1 MNKWNRLL
9 AMLDAVFGFENKVK
23 SNFKKIK
30 QDFDDQTNEHV
41 IVIEYRVQ
49 VKGTMNTTP
58 SKQQVN
64 QGTMLQQLYAQG
76 QANQNQNQNKKK

>member
-1 MNKWNRLL
+1 MNKVTRLL

-49 VKGTMNTTP
+49 AKRTMQTTP

-76 QANQNQNQNKKK
+76 QANQNQKKK

>member
-1 MNKWNRLL
+1 MNKWNKLL
-9 AMLDAVFGFENKVK
+9 AMLDQAFGFENKLK
-23 SNFKKIK
+23 SSYKKIR

-58 SKQQVN
+58 SKEQVQQAS
-64 QGTMLQQLYAQG
+64 MLQQLYAQS
-76 QANQNQNQNKKK
+76 QANQDKKKSK

>member
-1 MNKWNRLL
+1 MNKWNKLL
-9 AMLDAVFGFENKVK
+9 ATLDHVFGFENKLK
-23 SNFKKIK
+23 SNFKKIR

-41 IVIEYRVQ
+41 ILIEYRVQ

-64 QGTMLQQLYAQG
+64 QATMLQQLYAQG